1 MKWLQRKEKVSP
13 LDGLTIPAH
22 IGIIMDGNGRWARK
36 RGLPRKAGHSAGAKT
51 FMDICK
57 YCNRIG
63 VQYLTVYAFS
73 TENWK
78 RPQKE
83 VDALMDLFKRYLGD
97 ASQYKDENVKTRIIG
112 DRTPLDGEINTLID
126 NLEAESKDCTGLTLN
141 IAVNY
146 GGRDEIVHA
155 ARALVRQGLSPEQID
170 EQSLE
175 RCLYTAGQPDPD
187 IILRPSGEKRL
198 SNFMIWQAAYSEFI
212 FMDVLWPDFT
222 PAHIDEAIREYNH
235 RNRRFGGV

>member
-1 MKWLQRKEKVSP
+1 
-13 LDGLTIPAH
+13 
-22 IGIIMDGNGRWARK
+22 MDGNGRWARK

-112 DRTPLDGEINTLID
+112 DRTPLDGEINALID
-126 NLEAESKDCTGLTLN
+126 NL
-141 IAVNY
+141 
-146 GGRDEIVHA
+146 
-155 ARALVRQGLSPEQID
+155 
-170 EQSLE
+170 
-175 RCLYTAGQPDPD
+175 
-187 IILRPSGEKRL
+187 RPSRRTA
-198 SNFMIWQAAYSEFI
+198 QA
-212 FMDVLWPDFT
+212 
-222 PAHIDEAIREYNH
+222 
-235 RNRRFGGV
+235 